1 MCPGTATRSGNC
13 PPERPSVFGQR
24 TARFLYAQAVAG
36 ITGRL
41 GRIANVTRQD
51 TAALSREVPLDLAAI
66 QEAWPA
72 FESGFDSLHGRR
84 MMGLIDN
91 RAGTYRLCTERLP
104 RDIENPL
111 GLDET
116 TIPGGR
122 YLRLRLIGDAPG
134 VYGQIAAAFDELFE
148 NAEHDPTRP
157 LIEFYRH
164 EGEVDCLVPVNAAV
178 LSPEH
183 SSGIKEL
190 SSRRHDPLVLVRRQ
204 AHMRERA
211 VPRHARNVRAR
222 QTK

>member
-1 MCPGTATRSGNC
+1 MCPEPIRSGNC
-13 PPERPSVFGQR
+13 LPERPSVFGQR
-24 TARFLYAQAVAG
+24 TGRFLYAHTVAG

-91 RAGTYRLCTERLP
+91 RAGTYRLSTERLP
-104 RDIENPL
+104 RDLENPL

-122 YLRLRLIGDAPG
+122 YLRLRLIGDPPG
-134 VYGQIAAAFDELFE
+134 VYDQIAAAFDELFE
-148 NAEHDPTRP
+148 HADHDPTRP
-157 LIEFYRH
+157 LIEFYRR
-164 EGEVDCLVPVNAAV
+164 EGEVDCLVPVKCGRTVA
-178 LSPEH
+178 
-183 SSGIKEL
+183 
-190 SSRRHDPLVLVRRQ
+190 
-204 AHMRERA
+204 
-211 VPRHARNVRAR
+211 
-222 QTK
+222 